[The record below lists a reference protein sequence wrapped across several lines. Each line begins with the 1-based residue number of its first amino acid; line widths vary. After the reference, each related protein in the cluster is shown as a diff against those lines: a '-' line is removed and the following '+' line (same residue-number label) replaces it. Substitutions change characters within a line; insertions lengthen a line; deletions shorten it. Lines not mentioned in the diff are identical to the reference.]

1 MNDMRK
7 IFLQLSKG
15 CTKVQKPKNKEE
27 AVKELTRKGD
37 QKEKQVTKKWNQNDK
52 RPELVDKIE
61 PLKMTRVAR
70 KRWKL
75 AKNMFIALRRNKEEV
90 GAI

>member
-1 MNDMRK
+1 MK
-7 IFLQLSKG
+7 KVFLQLSKG
-15 CTKVQKPKNKEE
+15 CNKERKPNK
-27 AVKELTRKGD
+27 KEEEEKEVTRKGD
-37 QKEKQVTKKWNQNDK
+37 QEEKEVTRHGDEEEKE
-52 RPELVDKIE
+52 PEVKGKVE
-61 PLKMTRVAR
+61 PLGMTRVAR